1 MKKAKAVLAVKFY
14 STYGSADLVDLF
26 KQDLDVF
33 RNVPG
38 LLEKY
43 YIAEETTGAK
53 GGIYIFDSTET
64 RDLFWNSQ
72 LAQEIPALYGVKP
85 ETLRIEQYE
94 ITIDMN
100 ASVAA

>member
-1 MKKAKAVLAVKFY
+1 MKKAKAVLSVKFN
-14 STYGSADLVDLF
+14 STYGSAELVNLF

-33 RNVPG
+33 KNVPG

-72 LAQEIPALYGVKP
+72 LAQEIPALYGVKLD
-85 ETLRIEQYE
+85 TLRVEQFD
-94 ITIDMN
+94 IDIDLN
-100 ASVAA
+100 GNLAA